1 MLWHRCGSERLFLFQ
16 AHATAFCVGRPEM
29 EKTDPNL
36 ALALALDLLDYPSGA
51 WLPGIQRPSRLT
63 SKSTGSPSGLTF
75 APG

>member
-1 MLWHRCGSERLFLFQ
+1 
-16 AHATAFCVGRPEM
+16 M